1 MNIFDKFFTKF
12 AYKFDKGYPDMNN
25 AQDVLLLESL
35 ISEVIGEKFSLEE
48 VDATEDLL
56 DGIELLKKEL
66 KLTDE
71 YFPLVSTKNAKTI
84 KKAKILVPKK
94 ERPKFND
101 IVASIEGFT
110 KDSNNIFKFK
120 NSTFLIKPIESN
132 KIEKEGEVS
141 IPNTNTDEKEG
152 LVVVFY
158 ELLKNENSFQSF
170 NKDNITQLNDI
181 PSTPSKSV
189 NTALGSEVSSV
200 VSTWIQ
206 NAKNVLNSN
215 NPNPKYIELIIE
227 ELNNAYATGK
237 VLASSYPDSRAIRD
251 ESFES
256 IRNTAKL
263 ITGLPQDKWNPGDIY
278 LYHGGDIST
287 ASSKEQL
294 SIGPI
299 NDLFNDKWGV
309 TDKPLTAVSLKKE
322 QAQPGRA
329 KTFVNR
335 FPKEDLD
342 AQGKITQEND
352 IKIVQ
357 EEINKERTKAESIT
371 GEYGGINVI
380 YSIKESKR
388 NKENLKN
395 KRRKLASLKLFNYLL
410 SVTPQAP
417 LSTFLGMFAYGEG
430 LDQEGKVNPTFFKLT
445 GSDKGADASIK
456 RYPRGATVEFEDNS
470 SFIIQDSINSGGI
483 VMNATLK
490 VSDEDNISQKPYK
503 LSKAIRTSASNEFS
517 SVGIV

>member
-1 MNIFDKFFTKF
+1 MDLITKYLNSI
-12 AYKFDKGYPDMNN
+12 AYKFPKGYPDMNN
-25 AQDVLLLESL
+25 DQDVLLLESL

-71 YFPLVSTKNAKTI
+71 YFPLINT

-94 ERPKFND
+94 ERPEFND
-101 IVASIEGFT
+101 VVASIEGFT
-110 KDSNNIFKFK
+110 KDSDNIFKFK
-120 NSTFLIKPIESN
+120 NSTFLIKPIEQN

-158 ELLKNENSFQSF
+158 ELLKSENSFQSF
-170 NKDNITQLNDI
+170 NKDNIAQLNNI
-181 PSTPSKSV
+181 SSTPSKSV
-189 NTALGSEVSSV
+189 ATALGSEISSV

-206 NAKNVLNSN
+206 NAKNILNSD
-215 NPNPKYIELIIE
+215 NPDSKYIKLIIE

-287 ASSKEQL
+287 TSSKEQL

-299 NDLFNDKWGV
+299 NDLFNDEWGV
-309 TDKPLTAVSLKKE
+309 TDKPLTAISLKKE

-329 KTFVNR
+329 KTFVNK
-335 FPKEDLD
+335 FPKEDVD

-371 GEYGGINVI
+371 GEYGGINII

-395 KRRKLASLKLFNYLL
+395 KRRKLASLKLYNYLL

-456 RYPRGATVEFEDNS
+456 RYPRGATVKFEGNS
-470 SFIIQDSINSGGI
+470 SFIIQDSINSGGL
-483 VMNATLK
+483 VMNATIT
-490 VSDEDNISQKPYK
+490 VSDENNISQKPYK

>member
-1 MNIFDKFFTKF
+1 
-12 AYKFDKGYPDMNN
+12 MNN

-35 ISEVIGEKFSLEE
+35 ISEAIGEKFSLEE
-48 VDATEDLL
+48 INGTKDLL

-158 ELLKNENSFQSF
+158 ELLKNKNSFQPF
-170 NKDNITQLNDI
+170 DKDNITQLNDI

-189 NTALGSEVSSV
+189 TLALGSEISSI

-206 NAKNVLNSN
+206 NAKNILNSN
-215 NPNPKYIELIIE
+215 NPNLKYIELIIE

-237 VLASSYPDSRAIRD
+237 VLASSYPDSKAIRD

-430 LDQEGKVNPTFFKLT
+430 LDQEKKVNPTFFKLT
-445 GSDKGADASIK
+445 GSNKGANASVK

-483 VMNATLK
+483 VMQATIKVSGEDKVSQTPYTLK
-490 VSDEDNISQKPYK
+490 
-503 LSKAIRTSASNEFS
+503 KAIRTSASNEFS

>member
-1 MNIFDKFFTKF
+1 MDVIEKFLNEVSW
-12 AYKFDKGYPDMNN
+12 KFDKGYPDITNE
-25 AQDVLLLESL
+25 QDILMLERLL
-35 ISEVIGEKFSLEE
+35 GENGIKINLDEIN
-48 VDATEDLL
+48 ATEDLL

-71 YFPLVSTKNAKTI
+71 YFPLVNI
-84 KKAKILVPKK
+84 KKAKILVPRK

-101 IVASIEGFT
+101 IVASIEGF
-110 KDSNNIFKFK
+110 KKNSDNIFKFK
-120 NSTFLIKPIESN
+120 NSTFLIKPLEQN
-132 KIEKEGEVS
+132 KIKKEGEVS

-158 ELLKNENSFQSF
+158 ELLKNKNSFQPF
-170 NKDNITQLNDI
+170 DKDNITQLNDI
-181 PSTPSKSV
+181 SPTPSKSV
-189 NTALGSEVSSV
+189 TLALGSEISSI

-206 NAKNVLNSN
+206 NAKNILNLD

-227 ELNNAYATGK
+227 ELNNAYAIGK

-278 LYHGGDIST
+278 LYHEGDIST
-287 ASSKEQL
+287 NSSKEQL

-299 NDLFNDKWGV
+299 NDLFNDEWGV
-309 TDKPLTAVSLKKE
+309 TDKPLTSISLKKE

-335 FPKEDLD
+335 FPKEDVD

-352 IKIVQ
+352 IKIIQ

-371 GEYGGINVI
+371 GEYGGVNVI
-380 YSIKESKR
+380 YKVNESNNKES
-388 NKENLKN
+388 LKN
-395 KRRKLASLKLFNYLL
+395 KRRKLASLKLFNYLQ

-430 LDQEGKVNPTFFKLT
+430 LDQKGKVNPTFFKLT
-445 GSDKGADASIK
+445 GSDKGVDASIK

-483 VMNATLK
+483 VMKATIE
-490 VSDEDNISQKPYK
+490 VSGEDNISQKPYTV
-503 LSKAIRTSASNEFS
+503 SKAIRTSASNEFA
-517 SVGIV
+517 SVGII

>member
-1 MNIFDKFFTKF
+1 LDNITKYLNRI
-12 AYKFDKGYPDMNN
+12 AYKFPKGYPDMNN
-25 AQDVLLLESL
+25 DQDVLLLETL
-35 ISEVIGEKFSLEE
+35 MSELLGEKFSLEE

-71 YFPLVSTKNAKTI
+71 YFPLINT

-94 ERPKFND
+94 ERPEFNNV
-101 IVASIEGFT
+101 VASIEGFT
-110 KDSNNIFKFK
+110 KDSNNVFKFK
-120 NSTFLIKPIESN
+120 NSTFLLKPIEQN
-132 KIEKEGEVS
+132 KIKKEGEVS

-189 NTALGSEVSSV
+189 TIALGSEISSI

-206 NAKNVLNSN
+206 NAKNILNSD
-215 NPNPKYIELIIE
+215 NPDPKYIKLIIE

-278 LYHGGDIST
+278 LYHEGDIST

-299 NDLFNDKWGV
+299 NDLFNDEWGA
-309 TDKPLTAVSLKKE
+309 TDKPLTAISLKKE

-335 FPKEDLD
+335 FPKEDVD
-342 AQGKITQEND
+342 AQGGITQEND

-371 GEYGGINVI
+371 GKYESINVI
-380 YSIKESKR
+380 YNIKES
-388 NKENLKN
+388 NSKESLKN

-410 SVTPQAP
+410 NVTPQAP

-430 LDQEGKVNPTFFKLT
+430 LDQEKKVNPTFFKLT
-445 GSDKGADASIK
+445 GSNKGADASIK

-483 VMNATLK
+483 VMKATIK
-490 VSDEDNISQKPYK
+490 VSGENNISQKPYT
-503 LSKAIRTSASNEFS
+503 LNKAIRTSANNEFS

>member
-1 MNIFDKFFTKF
+1 MDVFDKFFERYSYRF
-12 AYKFDKGYPDMNN
+12 PKGYPDFTNK
-25 AQDVLLLESL
+25 QDILILENIL
-35 ISEVIGEKFSLEE
+35 DEIGLFE
-48 VDATEDLL
+48 VDVTEDLL
-56 DGIELLKKEL
+56 GGIELLKKEL

-71 YFPLVSTKNAKTI
+71 YFPLVNS
-84 KKAKILVPKK
+84 KKAKILVPGK
-94 ERPKFND
+94 ERSKFND
-101 IVASIEGFT
+101 VVASIEGFT
-110 KDSNNIFKFK
+110 KDSNNVFKFK
-120 NSTFLIKPIESN
+120 NSTFLLKPIEQN
-132 KIEKEGEVS
+132 KIKKEGEVS

-189 NTALGSEVSSV
+189 DTALGSEVSSV

-206 NAKNVLNSN
+206 NAKNILNSD
-215 NPNPKYIELIIE
+215 NPDSKYIKLIIE

-251 ESFES
+251 ESFEL
-256 IRNTAKL
+256 IRDTAKL

-278 LYHGGDIST
+278 IYHEGDISV

-299 NDLFNDKWGV
+299 NDLFNDEWGV

-322 QAQPGRA
+322 KAQPGRA

-335 FPKEDLD
+335 FPKEDID

-352 IKIVQ
+352 IKIIQ

-380 YSIKESKR
+380 YRIKESN
-388 NKENLKN
+388 NKESLKN
-395 KRRKLASLKLFNYLL
+395 KRRKLASLKLFNYLRNT
-410 SVTPQAP
+410 TPQAP

-445 GSDKGADASIK
+445 GSNKGADASVK
-456 RYPRGATVEFEDNS
+456 RYPRGATVEFENNS

-483 VMNATLK
+483 VMQATIEVSGEDK
-490 VSDEDNISQKPYK
+490 VSQTPYT
-503 LSKAIRTSASNEFS
+503 LSKAIRTSASNEFA